1 MKQSLAKVS
10 SLLAIRN
17 VQRRMFFGAGL
28 PDVLRR
34 KGHGMAAQNDIREE
48 AATQPEQRFDVTTT
62 TNIMEKNMRISLK
75 NLTLS
80 ASLSAATL
88 AFSTA
93 AAAQEFTFSIHH
105 FLSPQAPAHKELI
118 EPWARS
124 IEEASG
130 GRIAFEIYPGMA
142 LGGTPPQLLDQLKEG
157 VADVVWTLPGYTPG
171 QFPRTEVFELPGIH
185 LSDARATNLAI
196 QDLME
201 ILLPDYV
208 GIHPLLVHVHAGN
221 ALHFREGTATTLADF
236 EGLTLRSP
244 SRTGVW
250 MIEEM
255 GAVPVAMPLPA
266 VPQALKDGTLDA
278 GMFPFE
284 VTIPLG
290 VADLT
295 SSSVEMHDGAR
306 FGTSTFLLA
315 MNIDSYNSLPPDL
328 QKVVDDNSG
337 AAIAAAMGEAWN
349 RIEPVGVR
357 FALEAGNEVTQ
368 MTPEATA
375 EFDAPFEATVQRW
388 KEEAAVVGID
398 AEALL
403 GSARSIIAEY
413 ARE

>member
-1 MKQSLAKVS
+1 MEHSLAKVS
-10 SLLAIRN
+10 SRLAINTR
-17 VQRRMFFGAGL
+17 QDRLCFGNEL
-28 PDVLRR
+28 SELLRGTCHETAKDDR
-34 KGHGMAAQNDIREE
+34 LRGI
-48 AATQPEQRFDVTTT
+48 ATTKPEQCFDATTT
-62 TNIMEKNMRISLK
+62 TNMMEKKMRTLKSLA
-75 NLTLS
+75 LS
-80 ASLSAATL
+80 ASVSVATFAL
-88 AFSTA
+88 STA

-130 GRIAFEIYPGMA
+130 GRIAFEIYPAMS
-142 LGGTPPQLLDQLKEG
+142 LGGSPPELYDQLKAG

-221 ALHFREGTATTLADF
+221 ALHFREGTVTSLDDF
-236 EGLTLRSP
+236 KGLKLRSP

-255 GAVPVAMPLPA
+255 GAVPVGMPLPA
-266 VPQALKDGTLDA
+266 VPAALKDGTLDA

-295 SSSVEMHDGAR
+295 SSSVEMDEGAR
-306 FGTSTFLLA
+306 WGTSTFLLA
-315 MNIDSYNSLPPDL
+315 MNVDSYNSLPPDL
-328 QKVVDDNSG
+328 QKIVDDNSG
-337 AAIAAAMGEAWN
+337 AAIAGAMGDAWN

-357 FALEAGNEVTQ
+357 LALEAGNEVTQ
-368 MTPEATA
+368 LSPEATA
-375 EFDAPFEATVQRW
+375 EFKAPFDATVQRW
-388 KEEAAVVGID
+388 IEEAAVVGID

-413 ARE
+413 ARQ